1 MEAFDSAYVCSLV
14 VELSDVLGGCEPLTA
29 NSLRPEQ
36 QGLTQTAHML
46 QVFILLKH
54 STASMKS
61 YNVPEQL
68 LSHSETVWLQ
78 AKADETQVAA
88 TPFEKDVLRV
98 LSLLNINTVERKV
111 RHPSVPCCTLDSH
124 IGVCLAGRFKDLLP
138 VLMLFELR
146 PAAFGA
152 WAMQLIQPPCKC
164 TSWLLPSCFL
174 AAKHSKQHMQ
184 VVIEDGLFAVDLW
197 IPAASLA
204 IMCLP
209 KDKFTVNSVAVKGP
223 HGIMQT
229 PQALGQ
235 TKMMQNLFRICQV
248 PVCMIPH
255 HIWMDLGSDEI
266 KRDFLQRQIR
276 KSSSMSFGG
285 EANLV

>member
-1 MEAFDSAYVCSLV
+1 
-14 VELSDVLGGCEPLTA
+14 
-29 NSLRPEQ
+29 
-36 QGLTQTAHML
+36 
-46 QVFILLKH
+46 
-54 STASMKS
+54 
-61 YNVPEQL
+61 
-68 LSHSETVWLQ
+68 
-78 AKADETQVAA
+78 
-88 TPFEKDVLRV
+88 
-98 LSLLNINTVERKV
+98 
-111 RHPSVPCCTLDSH
+111 
-124 IGVCLAGRFKDLLP
+124 
-138 VLMLFELR
+138 
-146 PAAFGA
+146 
-152 WAMQLIQPPCKC
+152 
-164 TSWLLPSCFL
+164 
-174 AAKHSKQHMQ
+174 MQ

-209 KDKFTVNSVAVKGP
+209 KDKFTVNAVAVKGP

-285 EANLV
+285 EANLM